1 MTYTEAVNYI
11 HSLLKFGMN
20 LGLER
25 ISALLEVLGNPQ
37 NGMKFIHIAGTNGK
51 GTTSTML
58 SNILVDA
65 GYKTGLFTSPYVFDF
80 CERIQIN
87 NKNIPQNDL
96 ADIVSEVKQA
106 VETVSKNGLEPTE
119 FEAITAAALLYFKRM
134 KCDYAVMEVGLGGR
148 FDSTN
153 IIPCPEAAV
162 ITSISL
168 DHMTVLGDTAEKI
181 AYEKCGIIKNG
192 GRVVITSFQDP
203 EALGVIKKTAL
214 EKNARLYIA
223 DGEGVEI
230 ISEGIDGTDIK
241 YKGKAYHIGL
251 VGRHQVENTLGVIT
265 AAELLDG
272 VTEENISNG
281 IKNTVMHGRMELIKP
296 NVMLDGGHNEE
307 CSLALKAVIERFIDK
322 DITAVIGMMA
332 DKECEK
338 YLGNILPLCK
348 NAVFTE
354 VSNPRSEKPENLFE
368 TAKKYIK
375 NIYVENNPVM
385 AYDKAVSLAGE
396 SGFVLLCGSFYMLSD
411 IFKL

>member
-1 MTYTEAVNYI
+1 MTYTEAVSYI
-11 HSLLKFGMN
+11 HSLLKFGMS

-25 ISALLEVLGNPQ
+25 ISALLEVLGSPQ

-80 CERIQIN
+80 CERIQVN
-87 NKNIPQNDL
+87 SKNIPKNDL
-96 ADIVSEVKQA
+96 ADIISEVKQA
-106 VETVSKNGLEPTE
+106 VEKVSKKGFEPTE

-134 KCDYAVMEVGLGGR
+134 ECDYAVMEVGLGGR

-153 IIPCPEAAV
+153 IIPRPEAAV

-168 DHMTVLGDTAEKI
+168 DHMAVLGNTTEKI
-181 AYEKCGIIKNG
+181 AYEKCGIIKDG
-192 GRVVITSFQDP
+192 GRVVTTSFQDP
-203 EALGVIKKTAL
+203 KALGVIRKTAL

-223 DGEGVEI
+223 DGADAEI
-230 ISEGIDGTDIK
+230 ISEGTDGTDIK
-241 YKGKAYHIGL
+241 YKGRHYRIGL
-251 VGRHQVENTLGVIT
+251 IGRHQVENTLGVIT
-265 AAELLDG
+265 AAELLGG
-272 VTEENISNG
+272 VTSENISNG

-296 NVMLDGGHNEE
+296 NVMIDGGHNEE
-307 CSLALKAVIERFIDK
+307 CSLALKAVAERLTDK

-338 YLGNILPLCK
+338 YLANILPLCK

-354 VSNPRSEKPENLFE
+354 ASNPRSEKPENLYKI
-368 TAKKYIK
+368 AKKYIK
-375 NIYVENNPVM
+375 NIYIDNNPAM
-385 AYDKAVSLAGE
+385 AYDKAIGLAGE
-396 SGFVLLCGSFYMLSD
+396 SGFVLVCGSFYLLSD
-411 IFKL
+411 IFKR